1 MTAGHSVGGH
11 PGENLEVVS
20 SDNPMSPVHGQSLVT
35 LDG

>member
-11 PGENLEVVS
+11 PGENLEVVN
-20 SDNPMSPVHGQSLVT
+20 SDNPMSPVYGQSLVT